1 MMEVEAGRVYRSVI
15 AVEVSALFRSLSEQ
29 ELFRSASDS
38 SKGHTEQPAWNS
50 QQGIALPD
58 HRSTP
63 SMTPRSLG
71 AKTRS

>member
-15 AVEVSALFRSLSEQ
+15 AVEVSALFRCSEQ